1 MEEVSLLG
9 IVPPGE
15 DAIGQFIIALL
26 DAEDVVLEVR
36 EDNNVVV
43 SSAIIGEGSD
53 GGVSSSGC
61 SIARSSTPTSIP
73 LYLLIP
79 AFVVVRRLLKRHRI
93 N

>member
-1 MEEVSLLG
+1 M
-9 IVPPGE
+9 
-15 DAIGQFIIALL
+15 
-26 DAEDVVLEVR
+26 LEVR

-53 GGVSSSGC
+53 GGVSGSGC

-79 AFVVVRRLLKRHRI
+79 VFIVMRRLWKGYRI